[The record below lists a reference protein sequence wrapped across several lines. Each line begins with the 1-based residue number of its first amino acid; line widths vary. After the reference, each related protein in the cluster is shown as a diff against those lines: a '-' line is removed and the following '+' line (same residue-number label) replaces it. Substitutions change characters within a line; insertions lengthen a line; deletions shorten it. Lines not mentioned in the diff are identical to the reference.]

1 MIQSRR
7 NFLRGLALPAFASL
21 LPRGMRAAEAANR
34 LATTASGAPLRTA
47 FFFFPNG
54 SIPAKWWPEQPGKD
68 FAFSPSLQPLEPLKQ
83 HVQILGGLDNLNGEG
98 EKDGAGDHARGV
110 GTFLTGV
117 RLKKSATE
125 LQAGVSIDQLMARK
139 VGHLTRHASLELTCD
154 AVRKSGAC
162 DSGYACAYQYNLSWS
177 GPSSPMTPEANPRL
191 LFERLF
197 GAGKDGERAANFI
210 RRQQEAK
217 SVLDFVLQDAKAMQ
231 KRLDARDNEK
241 LDQYFTGIR
250 EIEKRIEKAERLGPP
265 PNPTCPIP
273 NGIPESYGDYIG
285 LMGDMLIAAFQS
297 DLTRVATFMLAND
310 GSNRPFNEIGIP
322 EGHHD
327 ISHHQNKPELM
338 DKVATIDQWYAEQF
352 AKFLTKMNGVK
363 DLDGQSLLHNSMIV
377 YGGGNG
383 DPNRHNHDNLP
394 ILLAGNGGGTLE
406 QGRYVKHNNVPAM
419 NMMLG
424 LADRMGMS
432 DLERFGDSTGRLSI

>member
-21 LPRGMRAAEAANR
+21 LPRSMRAAEAANR

-424 LADRMGMS
+424 LADRMGMG